1 MFVYLSE
8 QNMPYLPLII
18 SIKLIGFLII
28 LAIAKNNKKK
38 IGAISAVAEH
48 LNSILEKDQAKWN
61 GLFEDNFFIIK
72 REFYHEKIEKKL
84 SSKLFTY
91 NNNS

>member
-1 MFVYLSE
+1 MVVAYIRANLDTIIILNINLFVLYGEKMFVYLSE

-38 IGAISAVAEH
+38 I
-48 LNSILEKDQAKWN
+48 
-61 GLFEDNFFIIK
+61 
-72 REFYHEKIEKKL
+72 R
-84 SSKLFTY
+84 T
-91 NNNS
+91 NNKEA

>member
-38 IGAISAVAEH
+38 IRT
-48 LNSILEKDQAKWN
+48 N
-61 GLFEDNFFIIK
+61 
-72 REFYHEKIEKKL
+72 KKEA
-84 SSKLFTY
+84 
-91 NNNS
+91 

>member
-38 IGAISAVAEH
+38 I
-48 LNSILEKDQAKWN
+48 
-61 GLFEDNFFIIK
+61 
-72 REFYHEKIEKKL
+72 RR
-84 SSKLFTY
+84 
-91 NNNS
+91 NNKEA

>member
-38 IGAISAVAEH
+38 I
-48 LNSILEKDQAKWN
+48 
-61 GLFEDNFFIIK
+61 
-72 REFYHEKIEKKL
+72 R
-84 SSKLFTY
+84 T
-91 NNNS
+91 NNNEV

>member
-28 LAIAKNNKKK
+28 LAIAKNNKKRLGQITRK
-38 IGAISAVAEH
+38 H
-48 LNSILEKDQAKWN
+48 
-61 GLFEDNFFIIK
+61 NF
-72 REFYHEKIEKKL
+72 
-84 SSKLFTY
+84 
-91 NNNS
+91 

>member
-28 LAIAKNNKKK
+28 LAIAKINKKK
-38 IGAISAVAEH
+38 I
-48 LNSILEKDQAKWN
+48 
-61 GLFEDNFFIIK
+61 
-72 REFYHEKIEKKL
+72 R
-84 SSKLFTY
+84 T
-91 NNNS
+91 NNKEA

>member
-8 QNMPYLPLII
+8 QNIPYLPLVI

-38 IGAISAVAEH
+38 IG
-48 LNSILEKDQAKWN
+48 
-61 GLFEDNFFIIK
+61 
-72 REFYHEKIEKKL
+72 
-84 SSKLFTY
+84 T
-91 NNNS
+91 NNKEA

>member
-28 LAIAKNNKKK
+28 LAIAKNNNCLLYTSD
-38 IGAISAVAEH
+38 AADE
-48 LNSILEKDQAKWN
+48 
-61 GLFEDNFFIIK
+61 
-72 REFYHEKIEKKL
+72 
-84 SSKLFTY
+84 
-91 NNNS
+91 

>member
-1 MFVYLSE
+1 MFIYLSE

-38 IGAISAVAEH
+38 IRA
-48 LNSILEKDQAKWN
+48 NNKDA
-61 GLFEDNFFIIK
+61 
-72 REFYHEKIEKKL
+72 
-84 SSKLFTY
+84 
-91 NNNS
+91 

>member
-28 LAIAKNNKKK
+28 LAIARNNKKK
-38 IGAISAVAEH
+38 
-48 LNSILEKDQAKWN
+48 
-61 GLFEDNFFIIK
+61 FELKN
-72 REFYHEKIEKKL
+72 KKA
-84 SSKLFTY
+84 
-91 NNNS
+91 

>member
-38 IGAISAVAEH
+38 IRTKNKEA
-48 LNSILEKDQAKWN
+48 
-61 GLFEDNFFIIK
+61 
-72 REFYHEKIEKKL
+72 
-84 SSKLFTY
+84 
-91 NNNS
+91 